1 MATRTAKK
9 KNRSKSTIKQ
19 ATKKAQ
25 FVLQPSCKTSWIT
38 FDVAHF
44 ITQAKNLVTLFV
56 AKQVRTSVVSSSRGN
71 DHSLLVF
78 MHRVITK
85 WIHYGA
91 LKLFNGFGCNFTNCH
106 FDTCTIW
113 GQEKNFRMFLPSSC
127 GQSGLLRLNL
137 LKKKIN
143 KKC

>member
-1 MATRTAKK
+1 MFVGGFSNLFLFKYRLLDCGIKK
-9 KNRSKSTIKQ
+9 RN
-19 ATKKAQ
+19 
-25 FVLQPSCKTSWIT
+25 
-38 FDVAHF
+38 F
-44 ITQAKNLVTLFV
+44 ITLELANKNSLNCLFSVSSQASPTNIAVISFRSD
-56 AKQVRTSVVSSSRGN
+56 ACNNSPVSSSRGN

-85 WIHYGA
+85 WIHHGA

-137 LKKKIN
+137 LKKK
-143 KKC
+143 K